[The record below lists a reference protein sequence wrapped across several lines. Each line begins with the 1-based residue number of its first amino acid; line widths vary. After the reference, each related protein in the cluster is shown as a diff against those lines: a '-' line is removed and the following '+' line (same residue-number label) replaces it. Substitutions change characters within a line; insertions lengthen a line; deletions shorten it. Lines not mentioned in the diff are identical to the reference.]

1 MAKNF
6 ESAWRIFAK
15 VNFAVHSSILC
26 DMLQD
31 MTKKVTPILILL
43 LIGVF
48 SAHAQAVSPRLANY
62 DITATLDP
70 DSKTITATEILTWKN
85 HTSDTIPDLQ
95 FHLYLNAFKNE
106 KSTFFKESGGQLRG
120 IGLDSSAGE
129 SVWGYVEIESI
140 KLLSLNQ
147 KDLTEDLTNRLQFI
161 QPDDNNTDDQTV
173 AQVLLPSPVLPKGEV
188 KLEIKFKS
196 KLPKVFARTGYAADG
211 KFFLVAQWFPK
222 IGVYEGAGER
232 YVPLTAPRGRWNCHQ
247 FHGNSE
253 FFADFG
259 VYRVSITVPKSYVV
273 GATGSLQS
281 ETEQGDL
288 KTLVFYQEDVH
299 DFAWTASPLF
309 EVFEDTYPSKGG
321 HTIKL
326 TFLAQPQHA
335 DQAERHFTAVKHTL
349 EWAEEWLGIYP
360 YSTLTIVDPVYGGS
374 GAGGMEYPTFITAG
388 TFWKLP
394 LGIKTT
400 EIVTVH
406 EFGHQYFYGLL
417 ASNEFE
423 EAWLDEGMNTWLE
436 LSVMRRYY
444 GSEAGKKS
452 AFNDKTSAIDLA
464 GLRIGNVEQSR
475 SAYTSPS
482 NAKRDTIVKPAWT
495 YQRGGYGVFSYNKP
509 GTMMLTLEN
518 LLGEDMMKRV
528 MRTYFERFKFK
539 HPTTQDFIRTVNE
552 VTGNDFTPF
561 FNQFLY
567 STVAIDYAVQ
577 AITVG
582 ELDDDEPEGI
592 STDAKSTAGTFKS
605 KVIFERKEEAIAPM
619 DILIKFSDGTEF
631 RDVWDGVAR
640 YKVYEFNRPEKV
652 VAAYIDSENK
662 YLLDVNRNNNALT
675 TKPETAGFWKW
686 AMHAM
691 FWLQN
696 FLLIFA

>member
-1 MAKNF
+1 MYIHK
-6 ESAWRIFAK
+6 RKVRRPIFNTIA
-15 VNFAVHSSILC
+15 
-26 DMLQD
+26 MLQN
-31 MTKKVTPILILL
+31 TNSITLLATLL
-43 LIGVF
+43 LF
-48 SAHAQAVSPRLANY
+48 SIFGAHAQILSPRLTNY
-62 DITATLDP
+62 DITATLETE
-70 DSKTITATEILTWKN
+70 SRTITATEILTWKN
-85 HTSDTIPDLQ
+85 HTNDTIPDLQ
-95 FHLYLNAFKNE
+95 FHLYLNAFKNRN
-106 KSTFFKESGGQLRG
+106 STFFKESGGQLRG
-120 IGLDSSAGE
+120 IALDENEGE
-129 SVWGYVEIESI
+129 SVWGFVEIESI

-147 KDLTEDLTNRLQFI
+147 KDAITDLTNRLQFI
-161 QPDDNNTDDQTV
+161 QPDDNNKDDQTV
-173 AQVLLPSPVLPKGEV
+173 AQLILPSPVLPKGEV

-196 KLPKVFARTGYAADG
+196 KLPKIFARTGYAADG

-222 IGVYEGAGER
+222 IGVYEGPGDR

-273 GATGSLQS
+273 GATGVLQS
-281 ETEQGDL
+281 ETQQGDL
-288 KTLVFYQEDVH
+288 KMLVFYQEDVH

-309 EVFEDTYPSKGG
+309 QVFEDTYQSKGG

-335 DQAERHFTAVKHTL
+335 DQAERHFTAVKNTL
-349 EWAEEWLGIYP
+349 EWAEDWLGVYP
-360 YSTLTIVDPVYGGS
+360 YATLTIVDPVYGGS

-388 TFWKLP
+388 TFWKIP

-406 EFGHQYFYGLL
+406 EFGHQYFYGML
-417 ASNEFE
+417 ANNEFE

-444 GSEAGKKS
+444 GGEAGKKS
-452 AFNDKTSAIDLA
+452 ALGDKTSAVDFA
-464 GLRIGNVEQSR
+464 GLRIGDVEQSR
-475 SAYTSPS
+475 VGYTSPS
-482 NAKRDTIVKPAWT
+482 NVKRDTVVKPVWT

-509 GTMMLTLEN
+509 SMMMLTLEN
-518 LLGEDMMKRV
+518 ILGEEMMKRV
-528 MRTYFERFKFK
+528 MRAYFERFKFK
-539 HPTTQDFIRTVNE
+539 HPTTRDFIATVNE
-552 VTGNDFTPF
+552 VTRNDFTPF

-567 STVAIDYAVQ
+567 STVALDYAVQ
-577 AITVG
+577 AITVS
-582 ELDDDEPEGI
+582 EIDDDESEGV
-592 STDAKSTAGTFKS
+592 SVAAKSARENFRS
-605 KVIFERKEEAIAPM
+605 KVVFERKEEAVAPM

-640 YKVYEFNRPEKV
+640 YKVYEFDKPEKV

-662 YLLDVNRNNNALT
+662 YLLDINRNNNALT
-675 TKPETAGFWKW
+675 IKPQIAGFWKW
-686 AMHAM
+686 ALNAM

-696 FLLIFA
+696 LLLIFA

>member
-1 MAKNF
+1 
-6 ESAWRIFAK
+6 
-15 VNFAVHSSILC
+15 
-26 DMLQD
+26 MLQKISII
-31 MTKKVTPILILL
+31 TLFALL
-43 LIGVF
+43 LQVKTHA
-48 SAHAQAVSPRLANY
+48 SQAQALSPRLANY
-62 DITATLDP
+62 DITATLDVE
-70 DSKTITATEILTWKN
+70 SRTVKATEILTWKN
-85 HTSDTIPDLQ
+85 HTNDTVPDLQ
-95 FHLYLNAFKNE
+95 FHLYLNAFKNRN
-106 KSTFFKESGGQLRG
+106 STFFKESGGQLRG
-120 IGLDSSAGE
+120 IGLDESDGE
-129 SVWGYVEIESI
+129 SVWGFVEIESM

-147 KDLTEDLTNRLQFI
+147 KDANEDLTARLQFI
-161 QPDDNNTDDQTV
+161 QPDDQNKDDQTV
-173 AQVLLPSPVLPKGEV
+173 AQVVLPSPVLPKGEV

-196 KLPKVFARTGYAADG
+196 KLPKIFARTGYAADG

-222 IGVYEGAGER
+222 IGVYEGAGDR
-232 YVPLTAPRGRWNCHQ
+232 YVPLTAPRGKWNCHQ

-259 VYRVSITVPKSYVV
+259 VYRVAITVPKNYVV
-273 GATGSLQS
+273 GATGALQS
-281 ETEQGDL
+281 ETEQGDT

-309 EVFEDTYPSKGG
+309 QVFEDSYTSKDG
-321 HTIKL
+321 HAIKL

-335 DQAERHFTAVKHTL
+335 DQAERHFTAIKHTL
-349 EWAEEWLGIYP
+349 EWTEEWLGIYP
-360 YSTLTIVDPVYGGS
+360 YSTLTIVDPVYGGG
-374 GAGGMEYPTFITAG
+374 GAGGMEYPTFITTG

-394 LGIKTT
+394 LGIKAT

-406 EFGHQYFYGLL
+406 EFGHQYFYGML

-444 GSEAGKKS
+444 GGEAGKQS
-452 AFNDKTSAIDLA
+452 ALADKTSAIDFM
-464 GLRIGNVEQSR
+464 GIRIGNPEQSR
-475 SAYTSPS
+475 ASYTSPS
-482 NAKRDTIVKPAWT
+482 NAKRDTVVKPVWT
-495 YQRGGYGVFSYNKP
+495 YHRGGYGIFSYNKP
-509 GTMMLTLEN
+509 GAMMLTLEN
-518 LLGEDMMKRV
+518 ILGEEMMKRV

-552 VTGNDFTPF
+552 VTGKDFTPF

-567 STVAIDYAVQ
+567 STIALDYAVQ
-577 AITVG
+577 SIIIG
-582 ELDDDEPEGI
+582 ESDDDEPEGVRAD
-592 STDAKSTAGTFKS
+592 TKSTEGKFKS
-605 KVIFERKEEAIAPM
+605 KVVFERKEEAVAPM
-619 DILIKFSDGTEF
+619 DICIKFSDGTEF

-640 YKVYEFNRPEKV
+640 YKIYEFEKPAKA

-675 TKPETAGFWKW
+675 TKPQTIGFWKW
-686 AMHAM
+686 AMNAM

>member
-1 MAKNF
+1 MKHLV
-6 ESAWRIFAK
+6 K
-15 VNFAVHSSILC
+15 LVILSQVC
-26 DMLQD
+26 VYL
-31 MTKKVTPILILL
+31 
-43 LIGVF
+43 
-48 SAHAQAVSPRLANY
+48 AQAQPLSPRLANY

-70 DSKTITATEILTWKN
+70 DSRTITATEILTWKN
-85 HTSDTIPDLQ
+85 HTADTIPDLQ

-120 IGLDSSAGE
+120 IGLEDTDNE
-129 SVWGYVEIESI
+129 NVWGFVEIESM
-140 KLLSLNQ
+140 KLLSLNG
-147 KDLTEDLTNRLQFI
+147 KELSEDLTRRLQFI
-161 QPDDNNTDDQTV
+161 QTDDNNKDDQTV
-173 AQVLLPSPVLPKGEV
+173 AQVMLPSPVLPKAEV

-196 KLPKVFARTGYAADG
+196 KLPKIFARTGYAADG

-222 IGVYEGAGER
+222 IGVYEAPGER
-232 YVPLTAPRGRWNCHQ
+232 YVPLTAPHGKWNCHQ

-259 VYRVSITVPKSYVV
+259 IYRVSLTVPKSYVV
-273 GATGSLQS
+273 GATGVLQS
-281 ETEQGDL
+281 ETEQGDT

-309 EVFEDTYPSKGG
+309 QVFEDSYNSKDG

-349 EWAEEWLGIYP
+349 EWAEEWLGVYP

-388 TFWKLP
+388 TFWKVP

-406 EFGHQYFYGLL
+406 EFGHQYFYGML

-436 LSVMRRYY
+436 MSVMRRYY
-444 GSEAGKKS
+444 GGETGKKS
-452 AFNDKTSAIDLA
+452 AFGDKTSAIDFL
-464 GLRIGNVEQSR
+464 GIRIGDVEQSR
-475 SAYTSPS
+475 AGYTSPS
-482 NAKRDTIVKPAWT
+482 SAKRDTIVKPVWT

-518 LLGEDMMKRV
+518 LLGEEMMKSV

-539 HPTTQDFIRTVNE
+539 HPTTRDFIQTVND
-552 VTGNDFTPF
+552 VTGKDFTPF
-561 FNQFLY
+561 FSQFLY
-567 STVAIDYAVQ
+567 STVAMDYAVQ

-582 ELDDDEPEGI
+582 ESDDDEPEGV
-592 STDAKSTAGTFKS
+592 SADAKSTEGTFKS
-605 KVIFERKEEAIAPM
+605 KVVFERKEEAIAPM

-631 RDVWDGVAR
+631 RDVWDGVGR
-640 YKVYEFNRPEKV
+640 YKVYEFVKPAKA

-662 YLLDVNRNNNALT
+662 FLLDVNRNNNALT
-675 TKPETAGFWKW
+675 TKPQTTGFWKW
-686 AMHAM
+686 AMNAM
-691 FWLQN
+691 FWIQN
-696 FLLIFA
+696 LLLIFA

>member
-1 MAKNF
+1 
-6 ESAWRIFAK
+6 
-15 VNFAVHSSILC
+15 
-26 DMLQD
+26 MLQNT
-31 MTKKVTPILILL
+31 TKHVTSLLTLL
-43 LIGVF
+43 LIGICN
-48 SAHAQAVSPRLANY
+48 AHAQPASPRLANY

-70 DSKTITATEILTWKN
+70 ESRTITATEMLTWKN
-85 HTSDTIPDLQ
+85 HTNDTVPDLQ

-120 IGLDSSAGE
+120 IELESKDGE
-129 SVWGYVEIESI
+129 NVWGFVEIESI

-147 KDLTEDLTNRLQFI
+147 KDLNADLTNRLQFI
-161 QPDDNNTDDQTV
+161 QPDDNNKDDQTV

-196 KLPKVFARTGYAADG
+196 KLPKIFARTGYAADG

-222 IGVYEGAGER
+222 IGVYEGPGER
-232 YVPLTAPRGRWNCHQ
+232 YVPLTASKGRWNCHQ

-259 VYRVSITVPKSYVV
+259 VYRVSITLSKSYVV
-273 GATGSLQS
+273 GATGVLQS
-281 ETEQGDL
+281 ETQQGDL

-309 EVFEDTYPSKGG
+309 EVFEDAYQSKDG

-349 EWAEEWLGIYP
+349 EWAEEWLGVYP
-360 YSTLTIVDPVYGGS
+360 YSTLTIVDPVYGGF

-388 TFWKLP
+388 TFWKIP

-406 EFGHQYFYGLL
+406 EFGHQYFYGML

-436 LSVMRRYY
+436 ISVMRRYY
-444 GSEAGKKS
+444 GGEAGKKS
-452 AFNDKTSAIDLA
+452 ALGDKTSAVDFA
-464 GLRIGNVEQSR
+464 GLRIGNTEQSR
-475 SAYTSPS
+475 VGYTSPAS
-482 NAKRDTIVKPAWT
+482 VKRDTIVKPVWT

-509 GTMMLTLEN
+509 GTMMTTLEN
-518 LLGEDMMKRV
+518 ILGEEMMKRV

-552 VTGNDFTPF
+552 VTSKDFTPF

-567 STVAIDYAVQ
+567 STVALDYAVQ

-582 ELDDDEPEGI
+582 ESSDDESEGV
-592 STDAKSTAGTFKS
+592 STDTKNKEGTFKS

-619 DILIKFSDGTEF
+619 EILIKFSDGTEF

-640 YKVYEFNRPEKV
+640 YKVYEFDKPEKA

-675 TKPETAGFWKW
+675 TKPQTAGFWKW
-686 AMHAM
+686 AMNAM

>member
-1 MAKNF
+1 MKRVVSLVA
-6 ESAWRIFAK
+6 
-15 VNFAVHSSILC
+15 
-26 DMLQD
+26 
-31 MTKKVTPILILL
+31 LL
-43 LIGVF
+43 LFCILNIL
-48 SAHAQAVSPRLANY
+48 AQPTSPRLANY
-62 DITATLDP
+62 DIAATLDP
-70 DSKTITATEILTWKN
+70 ESRTITATEVLTWKN
-85 HTSDTIPDLQ
+85 HTSDSIPDLH

-120 IGLDSSAGE
+120 IELTDKE
-129 SVWGYVEIESI
+129 SENVWGFVDIESI

-147 KDLTEDLTNRLQFI
+147 KQRAEDLTSRLEFI
-161 QPDDNNTDDQTV
+161 QPDDTNKDDQTV
-173 AQVLLPSPVLPKGEV
+173 GQILLPSPVLPNGEV
-188 KLEIKFKS
+188 TLEIKFKS
-196 KLPKVFARTGYAADG
+196 KLPKIFARTGYTADG

-222 IGVYEGAGER
+222 IGVYEAPGER
-232 YVPLTAPRGRWNCHQ
+232 YIPLTASRGRWNCHQ

-259 VYRVSITVPKSYVV
+259 VYRVSITVPKSYIV
-273 GATGSLQS
+273 GATGILQS
-281 ETEQGDL
+281 ETAQGDQ

-309 EVFEDTYPSKGG
+309 QVFEDAYISKGG

-326 TFLAQPQHA
+326 VFLSQPQHA
-335 DQAERHFTAVKHTL
+335 DQAERHFNAVKHTL
-349 EWAEEWLGIYP
+349 EWAEEWLGVYP
-360 YSTLTIVDPVYGGS
+360 YATLTIVDPAYGGF

-388 TFWKLP
+388 TFWKIP

-406 EFGHQYFYGLL
+406 EFGHQYFYGML

-436 LSVMRRYY
+436 ISVMRRYY
-444 GSEAGKKS
+444 GGEAGRKS
-452 AFNDKTSAIDLA
+452 ALGDKTSAVDFA
-464 GLRIGNVEQSR
+464 GLRVGNSEQSR
-475 SAYTSPS
+475 TGYTSPS
-482 NAKRDTIVKPAWT
+482 NAKRDTVVKPAWT
-495 YQRGGYGVFSYNKP
+495 YKRGGYGVFAYNKP
-509 GTMMLTLEN
+509 GIIMTTLEN
-518 LLGEDMMKRV
+518 ILGEELMKRV

-539 HPTTQDFIRTVNE
+539 HPTTRDFIATVNE
-552 VTGNDFTPF
+552 VTGRDFSPF

-567 STVAIDYAVQ
+567 STVALDYAVQ
-577 AITVG
+577 ALIIG
-582 ELDDDEPEGI
+582 ESDDEPDGV
-592 STDAKSTAGTFKS
+592 TDDKSATGNFKS
-605 KVIFERKEEAIAPM
+605 KVIFERKEEAVAPM

-640 YKVYEFNRPEKV
+640 YKVYEFDKPQKA

-675 TKPETAGFWKW
+675 TKPQTVGFWKW
-686 AMHAM
+686 ALNIL

-696 FLLIFA
+696 FLLTFA

>member
-1 MAKNF
+1 
-6 ESAWRIFAK
+6 
-15 VNFAVHSSILC
+15 
-26 DMLQD
+26 MLQ
-31 MTKKVTPILILL
+31 KISLITLFALL
-43 LIGVF
+43 LRVETH
-48 SAHAQAVSPRLANY
+48 AAQARALSPQLANY
-62 DITATLDP
+62 DITATLDVE
-70 DSKTITATEILTWKN
+70 SRTITATEILTWKN
-85 HTSDTIPDLQ
+85 HTNDTVPDLQ
-95 FHLYLNAFKNE
+95 FHLYLNAFKNRN
-106 KSTFFKESGGQLRG
+106 STFFKESGGQLRG
-120 IGLDSSAGE
+120 IGLDESDGE
-129 SVWGYVEIESI
+129 SVWGFVEIESM

-147 KDLTEDLTNRLQFI
+147 KDANEDLTTRLQFI
-161 QPDDNNTDDQTV
+161 QPDDQNKDDQTV
-173 AQVLLPSPVLPKGEV
+173 AQVMLPTPVLPKGEV

-196 KLPKVFARTGYAADG
+196 KLPKIFARTGYAADG

-232 YVPLTAPRGRWNCHQ
+232 YVPLTAPHGKWNCHQ

-259 VYRVSITVPKSYVV
+259 AYRVAITVPKNYVV
-273 GATGSLQS
+273 GATGTLQS
-281 ETEQGDL
+281 ETEQGDT
-288 KTLVFYQEDVH
+288 KTLIFYQEDVH

-309 EVFEDTYPSKGG
+309 QVFEDSYTSKGG
-321 HTIKL
+321 HAIKL

-335 DQAERHFTAVKHTL
+335 DQAERHFTAIKHTL

-360 YSTLTIVDPVYGGS
+360 YSTLTIVDPVYGGG
-374 GAGGMEYPTFITAG
+374 GAGGMEYPTFITTG

-406 EFGHQYFYGLL
+406 EFGHQYFYGML

-444 GSEAGKKS
+444 GGEAGKQS
-452 AFNDKTSAIDLA
+452 ALADKTSAIDFM
-464 GLRIGNVEQSR
+464 GIRIGNPEQSR
-475 SAYTSPS
+475 ASYTSPS
-482 NAKRDTIVKPAWT
+482 NAKRDTIVKPVWT
-495 YQRGGYGVFSYNKP
+495 YHRGGYGVFSYNKP
-509 GTMMLTLEN
+509 GAMMLTLEN
-518 LLGEDMMKRV
+518 ILGEEMMKRV

-567 STVAIDYAVQ
+567 STIALDYAVQ
-577 AITVG
+577 SIIIG
-582 ELDDDEPEGI
+582 ESDDDEPEGV
-592 STDAKSTAGTFKS
+592 SADAKSAEEKFKS
-605 KVIFERKEEAIAPM
+605 KVVFERKEEAVAPM

-631 RDVWDGVAR
+631 RDVWDGIAR
-640 YKVYEFNRPEKV
+640 YKIYEFEKPAKAI
-652 VAAYIDSENK
+652 AAYIDSENK
-662 YLLDVNRNNNALT
+662 YLLDLNRNNNALT
-675 TKPETAGFWKW
+675 TKPQNAGFWKW
-686 AMHAM
+686 AMNVM